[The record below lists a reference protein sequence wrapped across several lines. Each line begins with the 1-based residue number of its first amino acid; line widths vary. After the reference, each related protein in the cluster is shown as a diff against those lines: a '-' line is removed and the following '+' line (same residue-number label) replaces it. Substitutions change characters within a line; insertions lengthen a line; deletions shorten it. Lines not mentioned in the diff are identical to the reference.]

1 MKIYILHEA
10 HSECG
15 LNYCEVFVDPAP
27 AIKLLSQLRDKFLNS
42 TEMQMPEVVEIYC
55 DDEDELYFTDATGES
70 IRFFITEH
78 TI

>member
-10 HSECG
+10 HSECS
-15 LNYCEVFVDPAP
+15 LNCCEVFVDHAP
-27 AIKLLSQLRDKFLNS
+27 AARLLSQLRDKFFNADQYDLAPVS
-42 TEMQMPEVVEIYC
+42 EVHSDEE
-55 DDEDELYFTDATGES
+55 DDFYFTDATGES

>member
-42 TEMQMPEVVEIYC
+42 TEMQMPDVVEIHC
-55 DDEDELYFTDATGES
+55 DEEDEFYFTDSTGES